1 MEDRV
6 TIGVPEDEVRLSQ
19 KILLSPVTLETLTVR
34 GEVVEDPTVRL
45 RSQLPSSGGQVDKII
60 LLLGKYFDFW
70 TDWKSYLLT
79 VFPSPFPVHF
89 SILRIS

>member
-1 MEDRV
+1 MEDSV

-19 KILLSPVTLETLTVR
+19 EILLSPVTLETLTVR

-45 RSQLPSSGGQVDKII
+45 RSQLPGSGGQVDKII
-60 LLLGKYFDFW
+60 LLLGKYFDFRNE
-70 TDWKSYLLT
+70 SYSLT

-89 SILRIS
+89 SMLRIS

>member
-1 MEDRV
+1 MEDSV
-6 TIGVPEDEVRLSQ
+6 TIGVPEYEVRLSQ

-34 GEVVEDPTVRL
+34 GEVMEDPTVRL

-60 LLLGKYFDFW
+60 LLGKYFDFRSE
-70 TDWKSYLLT
+70 SYSLT

-89 SILRIS
+89 SMLRIS